1 MNVYVFD
8 YVSQLTDNYH
18 DSGGL
23 VVVARNIDHVRE
35 LLTDYPA
42 ARPSVDEYAKVNV
55 YPTNSDAK
63 EAVYIFPDAGCC

>member
-18 DSGGL
+18 ESVGL
-23 VVVARNIDHVRE
+23 VVVARDIDRVRE
-35 LLTDYPA
+35 ILRGYPPTQ
-42 ARPSVDEYAKVNV
+42 PSDDEYAKVNV
-55 YPTNSDAK
+55 YPTNIDAK